1 MPPADTRAAP
11 ALTPEKPG
19 RVRSLVTPEG
29 VDLHLVLADAG
40 ERATAFLLDAAVIIG
55 SLIVASIVILLLA
68 VAIQGTAME
77 LLGIL
82 WLFVFFGLRNVYFI
96 AFELTPG
103 AATPGKRAL
112 GLRVASRDGGPLTAD
127 AIFARNAIREI
138 EVYLPLT
145 FLVTQ
150 RTGVD
155 GWIVL
160 AGLTWSGIFAL
171 FPLFNRDRLR
181 AGDLVAG
188 TWVVRA
194 PKRRLLPDLTTGG
207 ADERARFAFTSAQI
221 NAYGVKELHV
231 LEDVIR
237 KGQAQVITEVA
248 ARIRR
253 KIGWTGSEPDREFL
267 SAYYAALRGR
277 LETRLLFGH
286 RRKDKFDSQ

>member
-1 MPPADTRAAP
+1 MPPSDARAAP
-11 ALTPEKPG
+11 ALPPEKSG

-40 ERATAFLLDAAVIIG
+40 ERATAFLLDAAIIIG
-55 SLIVASIVILLLA
+55 CLIAASIIILLLA
-68 VAIQGTAME
+68 LAIQGVAME

-96 AFELTPG
+96 AFELRTG

-145 FLVTQ
+145 FLLTQ

-181 AGDLVAG
+181 AGDLMAG

-194 PKRRLLPDLTTGG
+194 PKRRLLADLATSG
-207 ADERARFAFTSAQI
+207 ADDRARFAFSSAQI

-237 KGQAQVITEVA
+237 RGQAQVEAEVA
-248 ARIRR
+248 ERIRR

-267 SAYYAALRGR
+267 GAYYAALRGR

-286 RRKDKFDSQ
+286 RRKDKFDV

>member
-1 MPPADTRAAP
+1 MPPADARAASAP
-11 ALTPEKPG
+11 PPEKAG

-40 ERATAFLLDAAVIIG
+40 ERATAFLLDAAIIIG
-55 SLIVASIVILLLA
+55 SLIAASIIILLLA
-68 VAIQGTAME
+68 LAIQGTAME

-96 AFELTPG
+96 AFELRPG

-127 AIFARNAIREI
+127 AIFARNALREI

-160 AGLTWSGIFAL
+160 AGLIWSGIFAL

-194 PKRRLLPDLTTGG
+194 PRRRLLPDLAGDG
-207 ADERARFAFTSAQI
+207 AGERSGLVFTSAQI

-237 KGQAQVITEVA
+237 KGQRQVESEVA
-248 ARIRR
+248 QRIRR
-253 KIGWTGSEPDREFL
+253 KIGWTGSEPDHEFL

-286 RRKDKFDSQ
+286 RRRDKFDV

>member
-1 MPPADTRAAP
+1 MPPPSARAAA
-11 ALTPEKPG
+11 ALTPDKPG

-40 ERATAFLLDAAVIIG
+40 ERATAFLLDVAIIVG
-55 SLIVASIVILLLA
+55 CLIGASLVILLLA
-68 VAIQGTAME
+68 AALNGAPREM
-77 LLGIL
+77 LGVL
-82 WLFVFFGLRNVYFI
+82 WLLVFFGLRNAYFI
-96 AFELTPG
+96 VLELRPG
-103 AATPGKRAL
+103 AATPGKRML
-112 GLRVASRDGGPLTAD
+112 GLRVASRDGGPLTAN

-160 AGLTWSGIFAL
+160 AGLVWSGVFAL

-188 TWVVRA
+188 TWVVRN
-194 PKRRLLPDLTTGG
+194 PKRRLLPDLAANNVAAGP
-207 ADERARFAFTSAQI
+207 AFAFTSAQI

-237 KGQAQVITEVA
+237 KNHPQTVTDVA
-248 ARIRR
+248 ARIRK
-253 KIGWTGSEPDREFL
+253 KIGWFGAEPDREFL
-267 SAYYAALRGR
+267 GAYYAALRGR

-286 RRKDKFDSQ
+286 RRKDKFDV